1 MAVMIF
7 VVVLV
12 LVLVA
17 FVVVAYLVKQN
28 PDAVKAK
35 PKQQVVEGHEIRKR
49 TWIKNWDGTAVA
61 YTACECGWNKQGRD
75 PSALD
80 LLIRD
85 HLRDEQ
91 RKLERREYNERL
103 IEEGKDKDIAW

>member
-1 MAVMIF
+1 MAVTIF
-7 VVVLV
+7 VLVLV

-17 FVVVAYLVKQN
+17 LVVVAYLVKQR
-28 PDAVKAK
+28 PELVKTK
-35 PKQQVVEGHEIRKR
+35 TPVVEGHEIRKR
-49 TWIKNWDGTAVA
+49 TWIKNWDGSAVA

-91 RKLERREYNERL
+91 KKLERREYNERL

>member
-1 MAVMIF
+1 MAVTIF
-7 VVVLV
+7 VAVLV
-12 LVLVA
+12 LALIAVL
-17 FVVVAYLVKQN
+17 VVAYLAKQS
-28 PDAVKAK
+28 PGAVK
-35 PKQQVVEGHEIRKR
+35 PKQQQVVEGHEIRKR

-91 RKLERREYNERL
+91 KKRERREHNERL